1 MCRLHLKDNH
11 FKKKI
16 TWDILLNIFR
26 IQNIFSLCVITRTET
41 SGEPPFTFQ
50 RVFGSHGNN
59 SSSFYDVRLSPN
71 LSPRSFPNKRD
82 ELLAERGDFL
92 WTCRFGARYT
102 SPEIQIRERS
112 ERDRNKVV
120 GETNQSRKRFFTCTQ
135 CIDCAQPSN
144 AIDCRRFFQ
153 FFFFLFFPFSI

>member
-1 MCRLHLKDNH
+1 MGYSTQH
-11 FKKKI
+11 FSYTKHFFI
-16 TWDILLNIFR
+16 MRNNENRDIWRATLY
-26 IQNIFSLCVITRTET
+26 V
-41 SGEPPFTFQ
+41 Q

-71 LSPRSFPNKRD
+71 LSSRSFPNKRD

-144 AIDCRRFFQ
+144 ATDCRRFFQ

>member
-1 MCRLHLKDNH
+1 MGYSTQH
-11 FKKKI
+11 FSYTKHFFI
-16 TWDILLNIFR
+16 MRNNEDRDIWRATLY
-26 IQNIFSLCVITRTET
+26 V
-41 SGEPPFTFQ
+41 Q

-144 AIDCRRFFQ
+144 AADCRRFFQ

>member
-1 MCRLHLKDNH
+1 MGYSTQH
-11 FKKKI
+11 FSYTKHFFI
-16 TWDILLNIFR
+16 MRNNENRDIWRATLY
-26 IQNIFSLCVITRTET
+26 V
-41 SGEPPFTFQ
+41 Q

-144 AIDCRRFFQ
+144 ATDCRRFFQ

>member
-1 MCRLHLKDNH
+1 MGYSTQHFSYTKHFFIMCNNENR
-11 FKKKI
+11 
-16 TWDILLNIFR
+16 DIWRATLY
-26 IQNIFSLCVITRTET
+26 V
-41 SGEPPFTFQ
+41 Q

-144 AIDCRRFFQ
+144 ATDCRRFFQ